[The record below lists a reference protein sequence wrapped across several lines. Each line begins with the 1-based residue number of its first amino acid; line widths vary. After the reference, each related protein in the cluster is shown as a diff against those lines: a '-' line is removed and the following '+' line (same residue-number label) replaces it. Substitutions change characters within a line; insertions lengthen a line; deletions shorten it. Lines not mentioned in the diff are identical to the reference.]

1 MARVDYTAKGVSAEQ
16 IKRVDG
22 SDGRDNAKAFA
33 ARRDGIDVSAVQEG
47 VNIGS
52 LEPAGVDG
60 ADSFVGYTPI
70 HKIDNPSDGINDGAN
85 YVVYFQK
92 DGTDPAE
99 FYKAV
104 NANASTLAQLTSG
117 TEYDLAYSKELLAS
131 RD

>member
-1 MARVDYTAKGVSAEQ
+1 MARVDYTAKGVSADQ

-70 HKIDNPSDGINDGAN
+70 HKIRCKFLFIRIFNLIINN
-85 YVVYFQK
+85 CTPRMNRFNNSIF
-92 DGTDPAE
+92 E
-99 FYKAV
+99 I
-104 NANASTLAQLTSG
+104 TSEDKR
-117 TEYDLAYSKELLAS
+117 TI
-131 RD
+131 

>member
-1 MARVDYTAKGVSAEQ
+1 MARVDYTAKGVPADQ
-16 IKRVDG
+16 IKRIDG
-22 SDGRDNAKAFA
+22 ADGRDNAKAFA

-47 VNIGS
+47 VNIGP

-60 ADSFVGYTPI
+60 ADSFAGYTPI
-70 HKIDNPSDGINDGAN
+70 HKIDNPSDGINDGAS

-92 DGTDPAE
+92 DGTDPVE

-117 TEYDLAYSKELLAS
+117 AEYDLAYSKELLAS

>member
-1 MARVDYTAKGVSAEQ
+1 MARVDYTAKGVSADQ

-70 HKIDNPSDGINDGAN
+70 HKIDNPSDGINDSAN
-85 YVVYFQK
+85 FVVYFSK
-92 DGTDPAE
+92 DGQDPKELWKATDSDI
-99 FYKAV
+99 
-104 NANASTLAQLTSG
+104 STLVQLTSG
-117 TEYDLAYSKELLAS
+117 TEYDSFY
-131 RD
+131 DYIPD